1 MTLIKHVLRN
11 KKNPPVTVAP
21 GDTVYAALESM
32 AKHNIG
38 AVLVMEGKSLV
49 GILSERD
56 YARKVV
62 LKGKLSKDTLVREIM
77 SDKVHFATPDQSVD
91 ECLARMTHAR
101 FRHMPVLDGEKN
113 VIGIVS
119 IGDLVKEKIAE
130 QELVI
135 DQLQQYIT
143 AG

>member
-1 MTLIKHVLRN
+1 MTLIKHILKTRTT
-11 KKNPPVTVAP
+11 PPVSVSP
-21 GDTVYAALESM
+21 DDTVYHALEAM
-32 AKHNIG
+32 AQHNIG
-38 AVLVMEGKSLV
+38 AVLVMEGSRLV

-62 LKGKLSKDTLVREIM
+62 LKGKLSKDTPVKDIM
-77 SDKVHFATPDQSVD
+77 SAKVHFALPDQSVD
-91 ECLARMTHAR
+91 DCLALMTHQR
-101 FRHMPVLDGEKN
+101 FRHMPVLDADKK
-113 VIGIVS
+113 VTGIIS

-130 QELVI
+130 QELMI